1 MEKFKLGFIYGRFQ
15 LVHKGHEQLINMGL
29 EMCEKFVVL
38 VGSSQESR
46 TDKNPFTFEERK
58 EMLERIYNEG
68 QLIILPIVDIGAGY
82 NAIWGNYLMNTIKV
96 AVGEYPDFC
105 IRGTEDDRN
114 EWIDKK
120 IFPNLS
126 ELIISRDLIKISAS
140 RLRYD
145 LTVTETEVRD
155 ELIEKQYLK
164 EEKEKIRC
172 QSISYFTSLT
182 IEYGKYAKEY
192 LNEKLLDENYF
203 SKIREIIKKTRLR
216 KR

>member
-58 EMLERIYNEG
+58 EMLEKIYDEG

-120 IFPNLS
+120 KFSNLS
-126 ELIISRDLIKISAS
+126 ELIISRNLIKISAS
-140 RLRYD
+140 NLRYK
-145 LTVTETEVRD
+145 LTISETEIRD
-155 ELIEKQYLK
+155 ELIEKQYSK
-164 EEKEKIRC
+164 EEKERLRC
-172 QSISYFTSLT
+172 KSLSYFSSYT
-182 IEYGKYAKEY
+182 IESEKQAKEY
-192 LNEKLLDENYF
+192 LNKKLLDEKYF
-203 SKIREIIKKTRLR
+203 SKIREIIKKTRL
-216 KR
+216 KK